1 MTNKNKDITIFQKMT
16 ELSVKHNSINLGQ
29 GFPDEDGPSD
39 IIDKA
44 AESLNKI
51 SNQYPPMRGLESL
64 RKNISTHIENHYKIS
79 TNWESEIMI
88 TNGAT
93 EALAS
98 SILALTK
105 PEDEVIIF
113 EPAYDSYKPIVEK
126 AGGIAICIPLTPPD
140 WEITYEEINKYI
152 NSKSKLII
160 LNNPM
165 NPLGKV
171 FNSNELNSISKIVN
185 ENNMYVISDE
195 VHEHIIFDGRKHLPI
210 ISIKGLENRSIKI
223 GSAGKTFSLT
233 GWKIGFIIAN
243 EKLINLISNMHQ
255 YITFTAPP
263 NLQEAIAYAYQKP
276 DCYYE
281 NLKNLFQNK
290 RDLIYNQLKKYGV
303 KTSLPDATYFINI
316 DYENKYPEMQPEN
329 FCLELIKN
337 ANVTGIPISVFY
349 DKNTDKK
356 AVSNLIRL
364 CFAKN
369 DEILIKAANQ
379 IGKYLS

>member
-113 EPAYDSYKPIVEK
+113 EPAYDSYKPI
-126 AGGIAICIPLTPPD
+126 
-140 WEITYEEINKYI
+140 
-152 NSKSKLII
+152 
-160 LNNPM
+160 
-165 NPLGKV
+165 
-171 FNSNELNSISKIVN
+171 
-185 ENNMYVISDE
+185 
-195 VHEHIIFDGRKHLPI
+195 
-210 ISIKGLENRSIKI
+210 
-223 GSAGKTFSLT
+223 
-233 GWKIGFIIAN
+233 
-243 EKLINLISNMHQ
+243 
-255 YITFTAPP
+255 
-263 NLQEAIAYAYQKP
+263 
-276 DCYYE
+276 
-281 NLKNLFQNK
+281 
-290 RDLIYNQLKKYGV
+290 NQL
-303 KTSLPDATYFINI
+303 
-316 DYENKYPEMQPEN
+316 
-329 FCLELIKN
+329 
-337 ANVTGIPISVFY
+337 
-349 DKNTDKK
+349 
-356 AVSNLIRL
+356 
-364 CFAKN
+364 
-369 DEILIKAANQ
+369 
-379 IGKYLS
+379 